1 MAVME
6 KTEVLVVVAKVIMDQ
21 VVLVHMVAVA
31 QVHMT
36 VIQAKAMAV
45 TAVYM
50 AVVVLDVQV
59 EQDVTENTPLMVQMR
74 EDMLAMELLLKVAR
88 DKIP

>member
-1 MAVME
+1 M
-6 KTEVLVVVAKVIMDQ
+6 VVAKVIMDQ

-74 EDMLAMELLLKVAR
+74 VDMLVMELLLKAVQ